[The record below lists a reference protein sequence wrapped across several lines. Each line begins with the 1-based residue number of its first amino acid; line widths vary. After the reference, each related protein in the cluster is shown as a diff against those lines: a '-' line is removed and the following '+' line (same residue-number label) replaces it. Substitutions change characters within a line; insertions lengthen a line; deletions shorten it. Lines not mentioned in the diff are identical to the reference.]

1 MNRVVLVTI
10 LSARCVQRVPS
21 QILEQIL
28 VQLLVFHVL
37 LAFIPQVL
45 LLNRVQHAALGIS
58 LRSSSKCHASRAHLD
73 NGKTW
78 KVNPHATNVWPE
90 KFQNEPNKQAM
101 RHAKIVVSIRTCIDE
116 RLMLYMYV
124 YMYMYSHERKYG

>member
-1 MNRVVLVTI
+1 MVFKRSHVIQDFMNRVVLVTI

-37 LAFIPQVL
+37 LASIPQVL

-58 LRSSSKCHASRAHLD
+58 LRSSSKCHAPRAHLA

-78 KVNPHATNVWPE
+78 KVNPHAKIALPG
-90 KFQNEPNKQAM
+90 KFQNEPNKQATG
-101 RHAKIVVSIRTCIDE
+101 HAKIVVSIHVHVYTC
-116 RLMLYMYV
+116 V
-124 YMYMYSHERKYG
+124 HV